1 MKQNNGLSAE
11 DLALLAAVVVLLGDF
26 LAFLSILKE
35 RQEKAEKKDN

>member
-26 LAFLSILKE
+26 LAFLSLLKE